1 MNVKKIKEIVNLDIS
16 DEQKELYI
24 LSIIADDK
32 KAIPTILNIL
42 NNEREKREELI
53 LDTNAELS
61 RALIVLKDDNLK
73 YNSKKIIADPKWV
86 VGEIIKHYQKWK
98 DYLKCNF
105 KVDGIS

>member
-1 MNVKKIKEIVNLDIS
+1 MNIKKIKEVVNLDIP
-16 DEQKELYI
+16 DEQKEIYI

-42 NNEREKREELI
+42 NSEREKREELI
-53 LDTNAELS
+53 LDSNAELS

-73 YNSKKIIADPKWV
+73 YNKKIIADPKWV
-86 VGEIIKHYQKWK
+86 SGEIIKHYQKWK
-98 DYLKCNF
+98 DYVKCNF

>member
-16 DEQKELYI
+16 DEQKEIYI

-32 KAIPTILNIL
+32 NAIPTILNIL
-42 NNEREKREELI
+42 NSEREKREELI
-53 LDTNAELS
+53 LDSNAELS

-73 YNSKKIIADPKWV
+73 YNKKIIADPKWV
-86 VGEIIKHYQKWK
+86 SGEIIKHYQKWK
-98 DYLKCNF
+98 DYIKCNF